1 MSTADKYGGG
11 GVVSEVERRRF
22 VEAVLAEKLVP
33 DFIQVAYHFA
43 GWLDSDVVDAVI
55 EVSAGPSDAVSAL
68 AGMSP
73 ASATAVG
80 DEAPAA
86 SAEGAIASSA
96 VRTTSNSENSEATA
110 AAATNTSSATV
121 PLGNAYGGSKR
132 HAMTLGA
139 MQAQKASDM
148 SGSGDEGSARAEAQ
162 EGVVEG
168 GGGGGGAS
176 AGRDNSELEKVSAF
190 ISSYAG
196 EQDAAAKASGA
207 STEPPKPPFFVPRG
221 TIVPYT
227 MQTQLVITNTA
238 EKTVEIPGFEAFMK
252 MQHGKDA
259 LFRFLAVEH
268 PLHSYYLLA
277 KKHVQETVMKGGKAK
292 GACVSVPR
300 KPPPPPKAEDPAV
313 LEIMQM
319 LGGVGT

>member
-1 MSTADKYGGG
+1 MGGWTPSSSHLAP
-11 GVVSEVERRRF
+11 GVGSLS
-22 VEAVLAEKLVP
+22 LACCVR
-33 DFIQVAYHFA
+33 A
-43 GWLDSDVVDAVI
+43 DVVDAVI

-168 GGGGGGAS
+168 GGGGGAS

-196 EQDAAAKASGA
+196 TLSCL
-207 STEPPKPPFFVPRG
+207 PVPFVLPRRVVPFFVQAVGFRATG
-221 TIVPYT
+221 ALYIVLCTVQYPIPLKKLSLCSRLKLECGAGCVLHYSNFS
-227 MQTQLVITNTA
+227 LNTC
-238 EKTVEIPGFEAFMK
+238 FFCM
-252 MQHGKDA
+252 
-259 LFRFLAVEH
+259 FRA
-268 PLHSYYLLA
+268 
-277 KKHVQETVMKGGKAK
+277 
-292 GACVSVPR
+292 
-300 KPPPPPKAEDPAV
+300 KAEPKST
-313 LEIMQM
+313 LF
-319 LGGVGT
+319 